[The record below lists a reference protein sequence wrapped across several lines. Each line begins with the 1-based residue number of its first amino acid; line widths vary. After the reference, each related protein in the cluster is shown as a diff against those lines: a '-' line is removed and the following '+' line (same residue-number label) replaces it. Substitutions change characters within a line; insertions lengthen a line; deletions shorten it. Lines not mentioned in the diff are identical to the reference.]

1 MTQLNKLRDV
11 LGDQEV
17 SDSVLQFYLDLA
29 QDIICERRDTID
41 VEPQYLNLQ
50 IQIAV
55 DIFNRRG
62 AEGEVAHNELGIS
75 RTWSDA
81 DVSSSLLAKIVPF
94 VKTPFSS
101 TRIV

>member
-1 MTQLNKLRDV
+1 MTQLSKFRDV

-17 SDSVLQFYLDLA
+17 SDGVLQFYLDLA
-29 QDIICERRDTID
+29 QDIICERRDT
-41 VEPQYLNLQ
+41 VEVEQQYLNLQ

-55 DIFNRRG
+55 DLFNRRG
-62 AEGEVAHNELGIS
+62 AEGEVAHSELGIA

-81 DVSSSLLAKIVPF
+81 DVSASLLAKIVTF
-94 VKTPFSS
+94 VKTPFSN